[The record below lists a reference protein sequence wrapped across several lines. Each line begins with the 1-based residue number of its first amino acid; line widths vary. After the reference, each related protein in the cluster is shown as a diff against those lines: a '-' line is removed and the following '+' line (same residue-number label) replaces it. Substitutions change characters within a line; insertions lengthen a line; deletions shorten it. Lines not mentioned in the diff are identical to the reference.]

1 MGIINDKILVVTV
14 IAVFYGLTWMMKP
27 QTVLKVIINTV
38 LGIITIV
45 WALDFF
51 GIYPYSKF
59 LHLSNF

>member
-38 LGIITIV
+38 LGIVTIV

-51 GIYPYSKF
+51 GIYSYSKF

>member
-38 LGIITIV
+38 LGLITIV

>member
-1 MGIINDKILVVTV
+1 MGIINDKILVVTA
-14 IAVFYGLTWMMKP
+14 IAVLYGLTWMMKS

-45 WALDFF
+45 WVLDFF

-59 LHLSNF
+59 LHLANF

>member
-1 MGIINDKILVVTV
+1 MGIINDKILIVTV

-38 LGIITIV
+38 LGIVTIV

-51 GIYPYSKF
+51 GIYSYSKF